1 MKSKKYTLVDV
12 RTKNEVK
19 NDVVEGAINIPMHEV
34 LEKYD
39 DFKTMT
45 EPIIV
50 FCVSGNRSGW
60 VADLLNAKEI
70 NKFINGSTVEN
81 VKNL

>member
-1 MKSKKYTLVDV
+1 METKRHTLVDV
-12 RTKNEVK
+12 RTEAEVI
-19 NDVVEGAINIPMHEV
+19 NDAVDGAINIPMHDV
-34 LEKYD
+34 LRKYD
-39 DFKTMT
+39 DFKNMT

-60 VADLLNAKEI
+60 VADLLNEKGI

-81 VKNL
+81 VKKL

>member
-1 MKSKKYTLVDV
+1 LKRFTLVDV
-12 RTKNEVK
+12 RTESEVE
-19 NDVVEGAINIPMHEV
+19 NDAVEGAINIPMHDV
-34 LEKYD
+34 LSRYEE
-39 DFKTMT
+39 FKTMT

-60 VADLLNAKEI
+60 VADLLNDKKI

-81 VKNL
+81 VKKL

>member
-1 MKSKKYTLVDV
+1 MKTKKYTLVDV
-12 RTKNEVK
+12 RTEAEAIDDHVK
-19 NDVVEGAINIPMHEV
+19 DALNIPMHDI
-34 LEKYD
+34 LYRYD
-39 DFKTMT
+39 EFKAMT

-50 FCVSGNRSGW
+50 FCVSGHRSGM
-60 VADLLNAKEI
+60 VADILNEKGI

>member
-1 MKSKKYTLVDV
+1 LSPKKFTLVDV
-12 RTKNEVK
+12 RTETEVK
-19 NDVVEGAINIPMHEV
+19 NDAVEGAINIPMHEV

-70 NKFINGSTVEN
+70 NKFVNGSTVEN
-81 VKNL
+81 VKKL

>member
-1 MKSKKYTLVDV
+1 MITKKYTLVDV
-12 RTKNEVK
+12 RTETEVI
-19 NDVVEGAINIPMHEV
+19 NDSVEHALNIPMHNI
-34 LEKYD
+34 LNRYD
-39 DFKTMT
+39 EFKTMT

-50 FCVSGNRSGW
+50 FCVSGHRSGM
-60 VADLLNAKEI
+60 VADFLNEKGI

>member
-1 MKSKKYTLVDV
+1 MTIKKYTLVDV
-12 RTKNEVK
+12 RTETEATSDPVNE
-19 NDVVEGAINIPMHEV
+19 ALNIPMHEI
-34 LEKYD
+34 LNRYD
-39 DFKTMT
+39 EFKTMT

-50 FCVSGNRSGW
+50 FCVSGHRSGI
-60 VADLLNAKEI
+60 VADILNEKEI

>member
-1 MKSKKYTLVDV
+1 MKTRGHTLVDI
-12 RTKNEVK
+12 RTEAEVI
-19 NDVVEGAINIPMHEV
+19 NDAVDGAINIPMHDV
-34 LEKYD
+34 LNRYNE
-39 DFKTMT
+39 FKTMT

-50 FCVSGNRSGW
+50 FCVSGNRSGL
-60 VADLLNAKEI
+60 VADILNEKGI